1 MIKLIK
7 GGFLTLAIL
16 SFAGHSIAH
25 DGPKVPDPSQLNDL
39 FSAFGWDVPNTV
51 VKSEKIR
58 DGLFVFTGV
67 GGNVA
72 VNIGADGVLIVDDQ
86 IPQMIPKIKA
96 KIVELGGQGIDYV
109 INTHWHFDH
118 ADGNLALADSDT
130 VILAQSNSR
139 RMMQSD
145 HLINMVGISYLQPAY
160 PTGALPKVTFDRSLQ
175 LHVNGQQIDLLHF
188 GAAHTTGDA
197 AVIFRGSNAVHMGDV
212 YSTQYPFIDAG
223 NGGSMDGM
231 IAFCQAVLGQID
243 KTTLV
248 IPGHGTVGSYRD
260 LSDYVDMLIEV
271 RKRILAMIDQGANFE
286 AIVAAQ
292 VTSDWDAARGDSSLF
307 VNRAYQSLTHR
318 IVDR

>member
-1 MIKLIK
+1 MIKAFK
-7 GGFLTLAIL
+7 AGFLAFAIL
-16 SFAGHSIAH
+16 SLAGHSMGH
-25 DGPKVPDPSQLNDL
+25 DGPEVPEASQLDDL
-39 FSAFGWDVPNTV
+39 FMAFGWDVPNTV
-51 VKSEKIR
+51 VKSEKIS
-58 DGLFVFTGV
+58 DGLFVFTGI

-96 KIVELGGQGIDYV
+96 KIVELGGQGIDYA

-118 ADGNLALADSDT
+118 ADGNLALADSET
-130 VILAQSNSR
+130 IIIAQANSR

-145 HLINMVGISYLQPAY
+145 HLINMVGLSYLQPAY
-160 PTGALPKVTFDRSLQ
+160 PQGALPKVTFDRSMQ
-175 LHVNGQQIDLLHF
+175 LHVNGQKIDLLHF
-188 GAAHTTGDA
+188 TAAHTTGDA

-212 YSTQYPFIDAG
+212 YNTQYPFIDAG

-231 IAFCQAVLGQID
+231 IAFCQAVLEQID

-248 IPGHGTVGSYRD
+248 IPGHGVVGSYQD

-271 RKRILAMIDQGANFE
+271 RKRMLAMIDQGASLDE
-286 AIVAAQ
+286 IMASGL
-292 VTSDWDAARGDSSLF
+292 TSDWDAMRGDSSLF

>member
-1 MIKLIK
+1 MIKAFK
-7 GGFLTLAIL
+7 AGFLALAIQSL
-16 SFAGHSIAH
+16 AGHSLGH

-39 FSAFGWDVPNTV
+39 FMAFGWDVPNTV
-51 VKSEKIR
+51 VKSEKIS
-58 DGLFVFTGV
+58 DGLFVFTGI

-96 KIVELGGQGIDYV
+96 KIVELGGQGIDYA

-118 ADGNLALADSDT
+118 ADGNLALADSET
-130 VILAQSNSR
+130 IIIAQANSR
-139 RMMQSD
+139 RMMQSN
-145 HLINMVGISYLQPAY
+145 HLINMVGLSYLQPAY
-160 PTGALPKVTFDRSLQ
+160 PQGALPKVTFDRSMQ

-188 GAAHTTGDA
+188 IAAHTTGDA
-197 AVIFRGSNAVHMGDV
+197 AVIFRGSDAVHMGDV
-212 YSTQYPFIDAG
+212 YNTQYPFIDAG

-231 IAFCQAVLGQID
+231 IAFCQAVLEQID

-248 IPGHGTVGSYRD
+248 IPGHGTVGSYQD

-271 RKRILAMIDQGANFE
+271 RKRMLAMIDQGASLDE
-286 AIVAAQ
+286 IMASGL
-292 VTSDWDAARGDSSLF
+292 TSDWDAMRGDSSLF

>member
-1 MIKLIK
+1 MIKVLK

-16 SFAGHSIAH
+16 LFAGHSIGH

-39 FSAFGWDVPNTV
+39 FSAFGWDVPNTI

-58 DGLFVFTGV
+58 DGLFVFSGV

-96 KIVELGGQGIDYV
+96 KIVELGGQGIDYA
-109 INTHWHFDH
+109 INSHWHFDH
-118 ADGNLALADSDT
+118 ADGNLALADSNT
-130 VILAQSNSR
+130 IILAQSNSR
-139 RMMQSD
+139 RMMRSD

-160 PTGALPKVTFDRSLQ
+160 PKGALPKVTFDRSMQ

-188 GAAHTTGDA
+188 GAAHTTGDT

-231 IAFCQAVLGQID
+231 VAFCLAVLGQID

-271 RKRILAMIDQGANFE
+271 RKRMLAMIDQGANFE
-286 AIVAAQ
+286 GILAAQ
-292 VTSDWDAARGDSSLF
+292 LTLDWDAARGDSSLF